1 MDHVHYASDGYRYCG
16 PAVTAYGTL
25 DEMAVDRHDAG
36 DVAERDDS
44 TWASPPLGDPA
55 LCEPR

>member
-1 MDHVHYASDGYRYCG
+1 MDHVHYASDGDCYCG

-25 DEMAVDRHDAG
+25 DEMAVNRQAG
-36 DVAERDDS
+36 DAAERDDS